1 MSQTAKV
8 NYHILID
15 DEKSYFLKSFTL
27 LLWQL
32 DKGYVRMIIMN
43 KEETA
48 FFFCHPKTIEKS
60 EKKNKQ
66 NVTFT
71 FGDFYEYNLHL
82 ES

>member
-48 FFFCHPKTIEKS
+48 FFFCHPKILETSEEKRT
-60 EKKNKQ
+60 NTAWHLRL
-66 NVTFT
+66 VL
-71 FGDFYEYNLHL
+71 FGDFLYI
-82 ES
+82 